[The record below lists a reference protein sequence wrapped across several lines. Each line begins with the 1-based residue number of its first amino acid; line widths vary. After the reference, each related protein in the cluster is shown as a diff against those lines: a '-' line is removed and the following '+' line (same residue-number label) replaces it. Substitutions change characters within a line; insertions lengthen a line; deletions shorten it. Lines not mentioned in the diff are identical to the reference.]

1 MAKIK
6 INITMDELM
15 KDYVEEQSERLGI
28 SQSGFIN
35 MCISNYKEQRESVQA
50 MNNMK
55 VLAQQIEDLNR
66 NIRKMQK

>member
-6 INITMDELM
+6 LNVMLEETM

-35 MCISNYKEQRESVQA
+35 VCIAQYKEQRESVSA

-55 VLAQQIEDLNR
+55 ELIFKLSSIEKNL
-66 NIRKMQK
+66 KK

>member
-1 MAKIK
+1 
-6 INITMDELM
+6 MDETM

-35 MCISNYKEQRESVQA
+35 MCISNYKEQRESIQA

-55 VLAQQIEDLNR
+55 VLANQIEQLNR
-66 NIRKMQK
+66 NINKMNK